1 MNVQILAYAH
11 ARNKKNAASLHL
23 FVYSENI
30 PLMLQNSKPVQK
42 RGIAG
47 EKCRFFRHS
56 LADTKG

>member
-1 MNVQILAYAH
+1 MFKFWLMRMREI
-11 ARNKKNAASLHL
+11 KKNAASLHL
-23 FVYSENI
+23 FIYSENI

-47 EKCRFFRHS
+47 GKCGFFRHS

>member
-1 MNVQILAYAH
+1 MLKFWLMRMREI
-11 ARNKKNAASLHL
+11 KKICC
-23 FVYSENI
+23 FITVPIYSENM

-47 EKCRFFRHS
+47 EKCGFFRHS